1 MMIEMLLK
9 MVIQDRLMATIS
21 TAGKEQTTASEKV
34 LDTAAGKNKMEA
46 VTSENVKQNVKEMA
60 KEIGGNGS
68 KKVVKW
74 DYAVLRKTPG
84 EKDTK
89 WDYTIEMSG
98 KTKKALGKGG
108 TKKNVEQSVKK
119 ESAKKI
125 EDKGK
130 AKVVKWDYAVLTKTA
145 GGKET
150 KWDYLIEMSKTNK
163 TEGEKGT
170 KVDDDHT
177 GRVDDAWDYSME
189 ITSKD

>member
-1 MMIEMLLK
+1 MLLK
-9 MVIQDRLMATIS
+9 MVIKDRLMAMIS
-21 TAGKEQTTASEKV
+21 TAGKEQTAASEKM
-34 LDTAAGKNKMEA
+34 LDTAAGKNKME
-46 VTSENVKQNVKEMA
+46 TGKRENVTETAKKKE
-60 KEIGGNGS
+60 GNGS
-68 KKVVKW
+68 KKMVKW

-108 TKKNVEQSVKK
+108 TEKNMEQSVKK

-150 KWDYLIEMSKTNK
+150 KWDYLIEMSGNTNK
-163 TEGEKGT
+163 TEGEKGR
-170 KVDDDHT
+170 KVDEDHT

-189 ITSKD
+189 ITSKN

>member
-1 MMIEMLLK
+1 MME
-9 MVIQDRLMATIS
+9 MVIKDRLMITIS
-21 TAGKEQTTASEKV
+21 TAGKEQTAASEKV
-34 LDTAAGKNKMEA
+34 LDTAAGKIKME
-46 VTSENVKQNVKEMA
+46 TGKKENMEQNVKETA
-60 KEIGGNGS
+60 EKKEGNGS

-125 EDKGK
+125 EDEGKG
-130 AKVVKWDYAVLTKTA
+130 KVVKWDYAVLTKTA

-150 KWDYLIEMSKTNK
+150 KWDYLIEVSKTNK
-163 TEGEKGT
+163 TDGEKES

-177 GRVDDAWDYSME
+177 GRVNDAWDYSME

>member
-1 MMIEMLLK
+1 
-9 MVIQDRLMATIS
+9 MAMIS
-21 TAGKEQTTASEKV
+21 TAGKEQTAASEKV
-34 LDTAAGKNKMEA
+34 LDTAAGKNKIE
-46 VTSENVKQNVKEMA
+46 VGTRENVEQNVTETA
-60 KEIGGNGS
+60 KKIEGNGS

-84 EKDTK
+84 GKDTK

-125 EDKGK
+125 EDEGKG
-130 AKVVKWDYAVLTKTA
+130 KVVKWDYAVLTKTP

-150 KWDYLIEMSKTNK
+150 KWDYLIETSGNTNK
-163 TEGEKGT
+163 TEGEKGRN
-170 KVDDDHT
+170 VDDDHT

>member
-1 MMIEMLLK
+1 MT
-9 MVIQDRLMATIS
+9 DGDDTS
-21 TAGKEQTTASEKV
+21 GKEQTAASEKI
-34 LDTAAGKNKMEA
+34 LDTAAGKNGME
-46 VTSENVKQNVKEMA
+46 TGKRENVTETAKKKEG
-60 KEIGGNGS
+60 KTEGNGS

-98 KTKKALGKGG
+98 KTKKVLGKGG
-108 TKKNVEQSVKK
+108 TKGSVEQSVKK

-130 AKVVKWDYAVLTKTA
+130 GKVVKWDYAVLTKTP

>member
-1 MMIEMLLK
+1 
-9 MVIQDRLMATIS
+9 MVVIFN
-21 TAGKEQTTASEKV
+21 AGKEQTAASEKV
-34 LDTAAGKNKMEA
+34 LDTAAGKNKME
-46 VTSENVKQNVKEMA
+46 TGKRENVEQNVNETA
-60 KEIGGNGS
+60 KKIGGNGS
-68 KKVVKW
+68 KKMVKW

-84 EKDTK
+84 GKDTK

-125 EDKGK
+125 EDEGKG
-130 AKVVKWDYAVLTKTA
+130 KVVKWDYAVLTKTA

-150 KWDYLIEMSKTNK
+150 KWDYLIEVSKTNK
-163 TEGEKGT
+163 TDGEKES

-177 GRVDDAWDYSME
+177 GRVNDAWDYSME

>member
-1 MMIEMLLK
+1 MIEMLLK
-9 MVIQDRLMATIS
+9 MVIKDRLMATIS
-21 TAGKEQTTASEKV
+21 TAGKEQTAASEKM
-34 LDTAAGKNKMEA
+34 LDTAAGKNKMEG
-46 VTSENVKQNVKEMA
+46 VTSKNAEQNVKETA
-60 KEIGGNGS
+60 KKIGGNGS

-108 TKKNVEQSVKK
+108 TKKNVEQK
-119 ESAKKI
+119 SAKKI

-130 AKVVKWDYAVLTKTA
+130 GKVVKWDYAVLTKTP

-150 KWDYLIEMSKTNK
+150 KWNYLIETSGNTNK
-163 TEGEKGT
+163 TEGEKGRN
-170 KVDDDHT
+170 VDDDHT

-189 ITSKD
+189 LTSKD

>member
-1 MMIEMLLK
+1 MME
-9 MVIQDRLMATIS
+9 MVIKDRLMITIS
-21 TAGKEQTTASEKV
+21 TAGKEQTAASEKV
-34 LDTAAGKNKMEA
+34 LDTAAGKIKME
-46 VTSENVKQNVKEMA
+46 TGKKENMEQNVKETA
-60 KEIGGNGS
+60 EKKEGNGS

-125 EDKGK
+125 EDEGKG
-130 AKVVKWDYAVLTKTA
+130 KVVKWDYAVLTKTP

-150 KWDYLIEMSKTNK
+150 KWDYLIETSGNTNK
-163 TEGEKGT
+163 TEGEKGRN
-170 KVDDDHT
+170 VDDDHT